1 MYSWHFYG
9 YAYGSAAPV
18 DSMISFYNYP
28 PSGAPIN
35 IGSSG
40 THSIILYQ
48 SSDGYIVV
56 RIQFTNSYFTGLT
69 MSARN
74 TAQGVTWP
82 SITATAQNGTSN
94 HF

>member
-1 MYSWHFYG
+1 
-9 YAYGSAAPV
+9 
-18 DSMISFYNYP
+18 MIGFYNYP

-40 THSIILYQ
+40 THSIGLYQ

-56 RIQFTNSYFTGLT
+56 RIQFTNSYYTGLT

-74 TAQGVTWP
+74 TAQGVAWP